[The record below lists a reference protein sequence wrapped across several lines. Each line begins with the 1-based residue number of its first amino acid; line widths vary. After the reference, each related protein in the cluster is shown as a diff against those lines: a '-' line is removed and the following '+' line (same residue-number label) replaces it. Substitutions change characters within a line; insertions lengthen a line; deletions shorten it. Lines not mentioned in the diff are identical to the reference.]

1 LLGKEWLPFGL
12 PEESEGHPRCGT
24 LYLSLCRVRG
34 DVCLSHSL
42 SSLPLPLF
50 ASVALCLSFCP
61 YVCYSTSL
69 SAASAEMY
77 VSPIVSPFHLSLC
90 LVRGHMLLLLPLCL
104 SLYLFLFVSLSLP
117 LPLCPRILCL
127 SHGPMSLLLRICISL
142 CRVRGRCMS
151 LLSPRGAILGDLI
164 WTIVCQKRPYKCVY
178 VCVKGDLICVY
189 VCVHILFFRYGT
201 QIAAPGVFTP
211 TAPSTSETRW
221 WKGERK
227 NAFEHFM
234 VYCNPNS
241 VLNIFKKKK
250 QL

>member
-1 LLGKEWLPFGL
+1 MSLLLPL
-12 PEESEGHPRCGT
+12 CLL

-42 SSLPLPLF
+42 SFPPLPLPR
-50 ASVALCLSFCP
+50 P
-61 YVCYSTSL
+61 RP
-69 SAASAEMY
+69 Y
-77 VSPIVSPFHLSLC
+77 VSPIVS
-90 LVRGHMLLLLPLCL
+90 M
-104 SLYLFLFVSLSLP
+104 SLSRP

-164 WTIVCQKRPYKCVY
+164 WTIVCQKRPYIRVY